1 MSMEV
6 ELQNPGGLQRVLRV
20 SVPAERFDN
29 AVDKRLRQLGT
40 RAKVPGFRPGKA
52 PLKVVRQQYGEQ
64 ARADAISEI
73 VRETWPEAMQQ
84 AEVSPAG
91 QPSFEVAD
99 ETQGQPLV
107 YSASFE
113 VYPEITLADLEKVA
127 VERPVAEVTDEDVDR
142 LVENLRQSKRRL
154 ETVPRAA
161 AEGDSVRIDFVGR
174 MDGEAFNGG
183 SGENQEVE
191 IGAGK
196 FLPDLE
202 QGLIGHAAGEEF
214 DVTLTF
220 PEDYQAEDLRG
231 REAVFSVSMK
241 EVNEVQ
247 LPEID
252 SEFLQAHSVDPEAG
266 LEGLRTKCREALER
280 EQKKASRNKLKA
292 AVMDQLLEMHEF
304 DVPQAMVN
312 DEIGRLRQETA
323 ERFNAAQ
330 LSAEQ
335 LQQMIPDELLQPQ
348 GSRRVSLGLLLGE
361 LIRQHNIELDEARFE
376 QTLDELASEYDEPEK
391 VKQHYRSQPQM
402 LQGIRAMVIEEQ
414 VIDHVLASATVT
426 DKTVPLQELLN
437 QQGGQQ

>member
-1 MSMEV
+1 MSIEV

-20 SVPAERFDN
+20 SVPAERFDE
-29 AVDKRLRQLGT
+29 AVDKRLRQLGN
-40 RAKVPGFRPGKA
+40 RARVPGFRPGKA
-52 PLKVVRQQYGEQ
+52 PLKVIRRQYGEQ

-73 VRETWPEAMQQ
+73 VRETWPDAMQQ

-91 QPSFEVAD
+91 QPSFEVA
-99 ETQGQPLV
+99 EEAQGQPLV

-113 VYPEITLADLEKVA
+113 VYPQISLADLEKVA
-127 VERPVAEVTDEDVDR
+127 VERHVAEVTEEDVDR
-142 LVENLRQSKRRL
+142 LVENLRKSKRRL
-154 ETVPRAA
+154 ETVARAA
-161 AEGDSVRIDFVGR
+161 AEGDSVRIDFTGR
-174 MDGEAFNGG
+174 IDGETFDGG

-191 IGAGK
+191 IGAGN
-196 FLPDLE
+196 FLPELE
-202 QGLIGHAAGEEF
+202 QGLIGHAAGEDF

-241 EVNEVQ
+241 EVNEVR

-252 SEFLQAHSVDPEAG
+252 ADFLSAHGVDPEAG
-266 LEGLRTKCREALER
+266 LEGLRAKCREALER

-292 AVMDQLLEMHEF
+292 AVMDQLLALHDFE
-304 DVPQAMVN
+304 VPQAMVSE
-312 DEIGRLRQETA
+312 EIGRLRQETA
-323 ERFNAAQ
+323 ERFSAAQ
-330 LSAEQ
+330 LSSEQ

-348 GSRRVSLGLLLGE
+348 ASRRVSLGLLLGE
-361 LIRQHNIELDEARFE
+361 LIRQHNIELDEQRFE
-376 QTLDELASEYDEPEK
+376 QTLDELAQEYDEPEK

-437 QQGGQQ
+437 QQGRQ

>member
-1 MSMEV
+1 
-6 ELQNPGGLQRVLRV
+6 
-20 SVPAERFDN
+20 
-29 AVDKRLRQLGT
+29 
-40 RAKVPGFRPGKA
+40 
-52 PLKVVRQQYGEQ
+52 
-64 ARADAISEI
+64 
-73 VRETWPEAMQQ
+73 
-84 AEVSPAG
+84 
-91 QPSFEVAD
+91 
-99 ETQGQPLV
+99 
-107 YSASFE
+107 
-113 VYPEITLADLEKVA
+113 
-127 VERPVAEVTDEDVDR
+127 
-142 LVENLRQSKRRL
+142 
-154 ETVPRAA
+154 
-161 AEGDSVRIDFVGR
+161 
-174 MDGEAFNGG
+174 
-183 SGENQEVE
+183 
-191 IGAGK
+191 
-196 FLPDLE
+196 
-202 QGLIGHAAGEEF
+202 
-214 DVTLTF
+214 
-220 PEDYQAEDLRG
+220 
-231 REAVFSVSMK
+231 MK

-252 SEFLQAHSVDPEAG
+252 ADFLQAHSVDPEAG

-304 DVPQAMVN
+304 EVPQAMVN

-426 DKTVPLQELLN
+426 DKTVSLQELLN